1 MSDPH
6 ASKAF
11 LVARMRKRFD
21 PLRVRLTD
29 SPKMASVPDR
39 AAYSEVFQR
48 AAESAD
54 QAMGGIEHHIDLVL
68 GGNGEFN
75 SLEDAT
81 DYLTQ
86 HLRCELVV
94 LLNQRYDLARIEPPA
109 SLREFHLLMI
119 EGFNEG
125 IAFILDLPDAIER
138 ARHGEVVEL
147 TVPSAK
153 IVRASQALARDLGI
167 RGVGP
172 SGTEDWSAGVLISLV
187 VTGIIFLIWMGS
199 NCIR

>member
-1 MSDPH
+1 
-6 ASKAF
+6 
-11 LVARMRKRFD
+11 
-21 PLRVRLTD
+21 
-29 SPKMASVPDR
+29 MASVPDR

-54 QAMGGIEHHIDLVL
+54 QAMGCIEHHIDLVL

-86 HLRCELVV
+86 HLICELVV
-94 LLNQRYDLARIEPPA
+94 LLNQRDELARIEPPA

-125 IAFILDLPDAIER
+125 IAFILDLPDAIED
-138 ARHGEVVEL
+138 ARQDEVVEH
-147 TVPSAK
+147 TVPSTK
-153 IVRASQALARDLGI
+153 IHREPGI
-167 RGVGP
+167 GSRLWHQGN
-172 SGTEDWSAGVLISLV
+172 GTVA
-187 VTGIIFLIWMGS
+187 
-199 NCIR
+199 

>member
-1 MSDPH
+1 MNDPQ

-11 LVARMRKRFD
+11 LVARMRASLD
-21 PLRVRLTD
+21 PLRARLTD
-29 SPKMASVPDR
+29 SPEMASAIDR
-39 AAYSEVFQR
+39 ATYSEVFQR
-48 AAESAD
+48 AAASAD
-54 QAMGGIEHHIDLVL
+54 QAMGGIEHHIALVL
-68 GGNGEFN
+68 GGQGEFD

-86 HLRCELVV
+86 HLEYELVV
-94 LLNQRYDLARIEPPA
+94 LLNQRDELARIGPP
-109 SLREFHLLMI
+109 SPLREFHLLMI
-119 EGFNEG
+119 EGYNEG

-153 IVRASQALARDLGI
+153 IVRANQALARDLGI